1 MDQRAPAVMTAQQVA
16 DLLEAVLTANGHI
29 AAEAARI
36 AESDQMVSQAMVDG
50 LTSLGQRLRPG
61 AEARARLGTADPQ
74 LLLAGTAVW
83 LARRK
88 QRSGSA
94 TQRARLRWSGPAA

>member
-1 MDQRAPAVMTAQQVA
+1 MDEPVLAVTTAGQVA
-16 DLLEAVLTANGHI
+16 DLLEAVMTANGHI

-36 AESDQMVSQAMVDG
+36 AESDLLVSQAMVDR

-61 AEARARLGTADPQ
+61 AEARTRLAAAGPQ

-83 LARRK
+83 LTRR
-88 QRSGSA
+88 QQGTGSA
-94 TQRARLRWSGPAA
+94 AQRAHARWSGPAA

>member
-1 MDQRAPAVMTAQQVA
+1 MDQPVSAVMTAQQVA

-36 AESDQMVSQAMVDG
+36 ADSDQLVSQAIVDG
-50 LTSLGQRLRPG
+50 LISLGQRLRPG
-61 AEARARLGTADPQ
+61 AEARARLGATDPQ

-83 LARRK
+83 LARK
-88 QRSGSA
+88 QGSGSA
-94 TQRARLRWSGPAA
+94 AGRARFRWSGPAA